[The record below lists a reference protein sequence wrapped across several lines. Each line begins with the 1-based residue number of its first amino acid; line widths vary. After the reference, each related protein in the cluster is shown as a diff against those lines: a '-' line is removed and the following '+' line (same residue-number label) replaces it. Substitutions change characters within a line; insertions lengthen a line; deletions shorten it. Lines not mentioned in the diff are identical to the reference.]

1 MDRAPL
7 RVKVVAA
14 DREVWSGE
22 AVNIIARTT
31 EGDIGILPG
40 HEPILAALVPSAVTI
55 ITADGE
61 QEVIAVDGGFIAAD
75 PRGRVS
81 LLSQYA
87 TRSDEFSPEE
97 AVKVTDEMKRKR
109 ERKEW
114 TEDDLHRYR
123 LAKAQVMAKKQSDS
137 RL

>member
-40 HEPILAALVPSAVTI
+40 HEPILAALVPCAVTI
-55 ITADGE
+55 ITADG
-61 QEVIAVDGGFIAAD
+61 
-75 PRGRVS
+75 
-81 LLSQYA
+81 
-87 TRSDEFSPEE
+87 
-97 AVKVTDEMKRKR
+97 
-109 ERKEW
+109 
-114 TEDDLHRYR
+114 
-123 LAKAQVMAKKQSDS
+123 
-137 RL
+137 